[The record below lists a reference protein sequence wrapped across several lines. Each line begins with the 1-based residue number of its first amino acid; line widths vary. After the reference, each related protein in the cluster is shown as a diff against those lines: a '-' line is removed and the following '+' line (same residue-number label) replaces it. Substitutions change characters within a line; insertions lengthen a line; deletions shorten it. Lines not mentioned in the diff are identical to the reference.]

1 MLSCPITSLPELSS
15 VLIKQGAMHAL
26 ALVAGCETMA
36 QAPLM
41 PRPPSSWEGRGS
53 ITGGASIRR
62 SSMEP
67 ILDVSASFNSRPAR
81 PGSRRVTEQD
91 VDVEPLSQLVLR
103 SSGSIRRSSLVDM
116 HLNSLSVS
124 HRTTEVDRMEDIR
137 QSTSLR
143 RSSVIE
149 MGPGMALSRGG
160 SRRVTEQEPDLGP
173 PGKLP
178 SPGNS
183 GMLSKLSG
191 AQPRSLNRRASSEP
205 IREIPSAL
213 RRAAEVRTQNHC
225 ACS

>member
-1 MLSCPITSLPELSS
+1 
-15 VLIKQGAMHAL
+15 
-26 ALVAGCETMA
+26 
-36 QAPLM
+36 
-41 PRPPSSWEGRGS
+41 
-53 ITGGASIRR
+53 
-62 SSMEP
+62 
-67 ILDVSASFNSRPAR
+67 
-81 PGSRRVTEQD
+81 
-91 VDVEPLSQLVLR
+91 
-103 SSGSIRRSSLVDM
+103 
-116 HLNSLSVS
+116 
-124 HRTTEVDRMEDIR
+124 VDRMEDIR